1 MLERCEVADHPKARR
16 YFVDHNLL
24 IRCVQQPTRESS
36 MRDHQ
41 FVSVV
46 QDHRGQ
52 RHQHEDLVG
61 LRGDR
66 KCSDLCSLELDI
78 FLALGDLAEA

>member
-1 MLERCEVADHPKARR
+1 
-16 YFVDHNLL
+16 
-24 IRCVQQPTRESS
+24 